1 VSKHHTFEPSW
12 EERIVRKE
20 LFCMLLVLLGLGS
33 LAHEDVS
40 ASETVTYSG
49 VGTFVANRSTLPLAN
64 GAAAFQLANDVVAT
78 IAPSE
83 FGVLYGDCAGL
94 GYADAKG
101 QYSARA
107 FCTFAETETD
117 GFVID
122 ASVEPGVG
130 GTVKIIG
137 GSGKWAGATGDG
149 ILEAKADDGYGGSY
163 SYEFRITTP

>member
-1 VSKHHTFEPSW
+1 M
-12 EERIVRKE
+12 RKE
-20 LFCMLLVLLGLGS
+20 IFCMLLVSLGLGS
-33 LAHEDVS
+33 LAHVDVI

-83 FGVLYGDCAGL
+83 SGVLYGDCAGL

-101 QYSARA
+101 EYSARA

-122 ASVEPGVG
+122 ATFEPGVG
-130 GTVKIIG
+130 GTVKVLG
-137 GSGKWAGATGDG
+137 GSGKWTGATGDG

>member
-20 LFCMLLVLLGLGS
+20 IFYMLLISLGLGS

-40 ASETVTYSG
+40 AGETVTYRG

-83 FGVLYGDCAGL
+83 SGVLYGDCAGL

-101 QYSARA
+101 EYSARA

-137 GSGKWAGATGDG
+137 GSGKWTGATGDG

>member
-1 VSKHHTFEPSW
+1 M
-12 EERIVRKE
+12 RKE
-20 LFCMLLVLLGLGS
+20 IFCMLLVSLGLGS
-33 LAHEDVS
+33 LAHQNVS
-40 ASETVTYSG
+40 AGETVTYSG

-83 FGVLYGDCAGL
+83 SGVLYGDCAGL
-94 GYADAKG
+94 GYTDAKG
-101 QYSARA
+101 EYSARA

-137 GSGKWAGATGDG
+137 GSGKWTGATGDG

>member
-1 VSKHHTFEPSW
+1 M
-12 EERIVRKE
+12 RKE
-20 LFCMLLVLLGLGS
+20 IFCMLLVSLGLGS

-40 ASETVTYSG
+40 AGETVTYSG

-83 FGVLYGDCAGL
+83 SGVLYGDCAGL

-101 QYSARA
+101 EYSARA
-107 FCTFAETETD
+107 FCTFSETETD